1 MKSLTL
7 FLLFYYPYS
16 ILCQDFPRKE
26 LDMNRITD
34 ELYGFQD
41 SDANYEELYEN
52 VLQLLSNPVN
62 LNKAKEEDL
71 RFLNLLSNR
80 QIRNL
85 LDYRKENKN
94 FLSIYELQAIPE
106 FDLHTINKLAPFVK
120 VTDPATILD
129 ASFWKKIRKE
139 TDNYFLVRYERTLQ
153 TRIGNRSL
161 TQPGY
166 RFKGSSDKLYFRFR
180 SSRPGDFSVGFTAEK
195 DAGEAVHWSAANH
208 YYGLDYLSFH
218 FQLQNKGRL
227 KNLVIGDFQSQFGQ
241 GLMLGG
247 ILGMG
252 KGSET
257 ITTARR
263 SNIGILP
270 YTSVYEAGFFRGM
283 AGTVEITEHFNI
295 TAFYSNTKRDA
306 TTSEDSISGSV
317 VSSFQTTGLHRN
329 ENELSTR
336 KKIGDQNWGAVLQYK
351 VNQLDLGVMFNEAS
365 FDAPV
370 LRNRNAYNQFA
381 FEGFQNKNIG
391 LFLNYTFLNLAF
403 FSEASHTIS
412 NGNAVIA
419 GVLWSLTNKL
429 DLSLLY
435 RKFDRN
441 FYSFYSNAFAENSL
455 TQNESGMYW
464 GCKYSINQKINMA
477 GYLDLFQFPWLRYR
491 NYAPSSGHEWLIRFT
506 YQPTRKVM
514 IFVQGREESKDRN
527 MTDENSTLFHTSNG
541 KKYNYWINIDYGIR
555 QKLRLKTRVQFSSFR
570 FAGRHSKGTAILQ
583 DIRTEFGKF
592 KFTVRY
598 ALFDTDDYDN
608 RQYVYE
614 NDVYLA
620 YAMPAYYSVG
630 VRKVAMIEY
639 KMNHNISLWLRC
651 ANTRYLNENTIGSG
665 LETIEG
671 NTKTDIKFQL
681 RITF

>member
-1 MKSLTL
+1 MKFFTL
-7 FLLFYYPYS
+7 FLLIYYPYS

-26 LDMNRITD
+26 LDLNRITD

-106 FDLHTINKLAPFVK
+106 FDLHTINKLVPFVK
-120 VTDPATILD
+120 VTDPAAILD
-129 ASFWKKIRKE
+129 ASFWKKIQKE

-153 TRIGNRSL
+153 ARKGNGNL
-161 TQPGY
+161 AQPGY
-166 RFKGSSDKLYFRFR
+166 RFNGSPDKLYFRFR
-180 SSRPGDFSVGFTAEK
+180 SSRPGDFSIGFTAEK
-195 DAGEAVHWSAANH
+195 DAGEAVLWSAANH

-227 KNLVIGDFQSQFGQ
+227 KNLVIGDFQNQFGQ

-247 ILGMG
+247 MLGMG

-263 SNIGILP
+263 SNIGIVP
-270 YTSVYEAGFFRGM
+270 YTSVYEAGFLRGL
-283 AGTVEITEHFNI
+283 AGTVEVAKYFYI

-306 TTSEDSISGSV
+306 TTSEDSISSSII
-317 VSSFQTTGLHRN
+317 SSFQTTGLHRN
-329 ENELSTR
+329 QNELSTR
-336 KKIGDQNWGAVLQYK
+336 KKIGDENWGAVLQYNA
-351 VNQLDLGVMFNEAS
+351 NQLDLGVMFNEAS

-381 FEGFQNKNIG
+381 FEGVQNKNIG

-403 FSEASHTIS
+403 FTEASHTIG
-412 NGNAVIA
+412 NGNAVTA

-435 RKFDRN
+435 RKFDRD
-441 FYSFYSNAFAENSL
+441 FYSFYSNAFAENNL

-464 GCKYSINQKINMA
+464 GCKYSINQKINVA

-506 YQPTRKVM
+506 YQPSRKVM

-527 MTDENSTLFHTSNG
+527 VTDENSTLFHTGQG
-541 KKYNYWINIDYGIR
+541 KKHNYWINIDYGLR
-555 QKLRLKTRVQFSSFR
+555 QKLRLKTRVQFSTFR
-570 FAGRHSKGTAILQ
+570 FAGRYSKGTAILQ

-639 KMNHNISLWLRC
+639 KMNHCISLWLRY
-651 ANTRYLNENTIGSG
+651 AYTRYLNEKTIGSS